1 MLQFSDDYGDETL
14 AAIRFGEEFAARY
27 GQPHP
32 QFFPGSL
39 DQAIRES
46 CLQPAKDVSTCRLLP
61 RLVIDPILLK
71 FFSAEFCY
79 AKILERN
86 F

>member
-1 MLQFSDDYGDETL
+1 VWIRTHEIESFSFVADDYGDETL
-14 AAIRFGEEFAARY
+14 AAIKFGEEFAARY

-46 CLQPAKDVSTCRLLP
+46 CLQPAKDVSTLKTAMRL
-61 RLVIDPILLK
+61 
-71 FFSAEFCY
+71 
-79 AKILERN
+79 
-86 F
+86 

>member
-1 MLQFSDDYGDETL
+1 M
-14 AAIRFGEEFAARY
+14 AAIRFGEEFSARY

-32 QFFPGSL
+32 HFFPGSL

-46 CLQPAKDVSTCRLLP
+46 CLQPAKDVSYII
-61 RLVIDPILLK
+61 VIKLFLWHL
-71 FFSAEFCY
+71 AY
-79 AKILERN
+79 AKSYSSFRYKLI